1 MNKSIKEV
9 LFADNGKW
17 AREWWADETYY
28 WTKYI
33 VYDGFVRDN
42 DCILLTPK
50 PIIMDIK
57 GELPSHLTKSYRN
70 NQIKEQKMKDS
81 VIIIESPNKVAK
93 IREIT
98 GAKVFATIGHFMQL
112 KSYDESNGFKPTF
125 EYDPQKKKHIFEI
138 IEACKNKEVYIATD
152 PDREGY
158 AIGYHFYEKIKKI
171 ASSIYRAEFFEIT
184 PSGIN
189 KGLQNALLFENTN
202 KQMYQSA
209 LARRVADMLLG
220 FTLSPYLGKALG
232 QMKGSSAGRVQTPCL
247 KLIVDRDREIEKFKA
262 LPENEKVSY
271 QIQANI
277 NDNANREVIIK
288 HCDEKGE
295 EIKFNDKEE
304 ALKLFESLKDNKACL
319 LKDLKTSVV
328 ETKPKKP
335 FITSTLLERAS
346 SELGLGIAE
355 VQSLAQSLFEAGLIT
370 YIRTDA
376 ESLSV
381 EFLNEAESFYLPI
394 YKEVYQKREYKAGK
408 QSQAEAH
415 EAIRITHPNKYE
427 DLESIVYNAG
437 ITNQDALKLYRL
449 IFERTIESQGK
460 NAIYDKQDL
469 LFKIKNEYFKCSAKS
484 LKSAGFLAM
493 FSKKELEND
502 DESNDDKEDKE
513 KEQNAQFNLKIDDV
527 LSLND
532 LVLATIKRNAPSAY
546 KEADFVK
553 LLENK
558 GIGRPSTYASYLS
571 TLVKREYISI
581 SQDKKHIITPTHKGK
596 RVVEVFEN
604 AYQFIIDLTY
614 TKQMEEVLDEIVENK
629 SSYVDFISNLNSKC
643 PKIEKLER
651 NDDEIKPSSEGQI
664 TYIENI
670 LRDLQVNLSE
680 EFKNYKEDN
689 RVAKAFLD
697 RYIKEHEF
705 FKKNNKKASSSNN
718 DENRPATPKQIN
730 FAETL
735 AKKHNVKLPKDY
747 KSNIKVCG
755 DFINEYSKK

>member
-1 MNKSIKEV
+1 MN
-9 LFADNGKW
+9 N
-17 AREWWADETYY
+17 
-28 WTKYI
+28 
-33 VYDGFVRDN
+33 
-42 DCILLTPK
+42 
-50 PIIMDIK
+50 
-57 GELPSHLTKSYRN
+57 
-70 NQIKEQKMKDS
+70 S

-98 GAKVFATIGHFMQL
+98 GAKVFATIGYFMQL

-125 EYDPQKKKHIFEI
+125 DYDQEKKKHIFEM
-138 IEACKNKEVYIATD
+138 IEACKNKKVYIATD

-158 AIGYHFYEKIKKI
+158 AIGYMFYQKIKNV

-271 QIQANI
+271 QIQAKI
-277 NDNANREVIIK
+277 NDSANREVTIK

-319 LKDLKTSVV
+319 LKDLKNSVV

-335 FITSTLLERAS
+335 FITSTLLEKAS
-346 SELGLGIAE
+346 SMLGLSISE
-355 VQSLAQSLFEAGLIT
+355 VQSLAQNLFEAGLIT

-381 EFLNEAESFYLPI
+381 EFLDETESFYAPI
-394 YKEVYQKREYKAGK
+394 YKDLYLKREYKAGK

-415 EAIRITHPNKYE
+415 EAIRITHPHTTE
-427 DLESIVYNAG
+427 DLESIVYNAN
-437 ITNQDALKLYRL
+437 ITNQDALKLYQL

-469 LFKIKNEYFKCSAKS
+469 LFKIKNEYFKCSVKG

-502 DESNDDKEDKE
+502 ESNDDKDNKG

-558 GIGRPSTYASYLS
+558 GIGRPSTYASYLP

-670 LRDLQVNLSE
+670 LRDLQLNLSE

-718 DENRPATPKQIN
+718 DENRPATPKQIS
-730 FAETL
+730 FAEML
-735 AKKHNVKLPKDY
+735 AKKHNVKLPKGFKY
-747 KSNIKVCG
+747 SMKVCG
-755 DFINEYSKK
+755 DFINEYHKK

>member
-1 MNKSIKEV
+1 
-9 LFADNGKW
+9 
-17 AREWWADETYY
+17 
-28 WTKYI
+28 
-33 VYDGFVRDN
+33 
-42 DCILLTPK
+42 
-50 PIIMDIK
+50 
-57 GELPSHLTKSYRN
+57 
-70 NQIKEQKMKDS
+70 MKDS

-112 KSYDESNGFKPTF
+112 KSYDENNNFKPTF
-125 EYDPQKKKHIFEI
+125 EYDPQKKKRIFEI
-138 IEACKNKEVYIATD
+138 IEACKNKKVYIATD

-271 QIQANI
+271 QIQAKI

-319 LKDLKTSVV
+319 LKDLKTSAV

-415 EAIRITHPNKYE
+415 EAIRITHPHTTE
-427 DLESIVYNAG
+427 DLESIVYNAN
-437 ITNQDALKLYRL
+437 ITNQDALKLYQL

-469 LFKIKNEYFKCSAKS
+469 LFKIKNEYFKCSVKG

-493 FSKKELEND
+493 FSKKELEN

-558 GIGRPSTYASYLS
+558 GIGRPSTYASYLP
-571 TLVKREYISI
+571 TLLKREYISI
-581 SQDKKHIITPTHKGK
+581 SQDKKHTITPTHKGK
-596 RVVEVFEN
+596 RVIEVFEN

-629 SSYVDFISNLNSKC
+629 SSYLDFLQNLATKC

-670 LRDLQVNLSE
+670 LRDLQLNLSE

-718 DENRPATPKQIN
+718 NEIRPATPKQIS
-730 FAETL
+730 FAEIL

>member
-1 MNKSIKEV
+1 MN
-9 LFADNGKW
+9 N
-17 AREWWADETYY
+17 
-28 WTKYI
+28 
-33 VYDGFVRDN
+33 
-42 DCILLTPK
+42 
-50 PIIMDIK
+50 
-57 GELPSHLTKSYRN
+57 
-70 NQIKEQKMKDS
+70 S

-112 KSYDESNGFKPTF
+112 KGYDESNGFKPTF
-125 EYDPQKKKHIFEI
+125 DYDQEKKKHIFEM
-138 IEACKNKEVYIATD
+138 IEACKNKKVYIATD
-152 PDREGY
+152 TDREGY
-158 AIGYHFYEKIKKI
+158 AIGYMFYQKIKNV

-232 QMKGSSAGRVQTPCL
+232 QMKGSSVGRVQTPCL

-271 QIQANI
+271 QIQAKI
-277 NDNANREVIIK
+277 NDSANREVTIK

-319 LKDLKTSVV
+319 LKDLKNSVV

-335 FITSTLLERAS
+335 FITSTLLEKAS
-346 SELGLGIAE
+346 SMLGLSISE
-355 VQSLAQSLFEAGLIT
+355 VQSLAQNLFEAGLIT

-381 EFLNEAESFYLPI
+381 EFLDEAESFYAPI
-394 YKEVYQKREYKAGK
+394 YKDLYLKREYKAGK

-415 EAIRITHPNKYE
+415 EAIRITHPHTTE
-427 DLESIVYNAG
+427 DLESIVYNAN
-437 ITNQDALKLYRL
+437 ITNQDALKLYQL

-469 LFKIKNEYFKCSAKS
+469 LFKIKNEYFKCSVKG

-493 FSKKELEND
+493 FSKKELKN
-502 DESNDDKEDKE
+502 DESNDDKDNKE

-558 GIGRPSTYASYLS
+558 GIGRPSTYASYLP

-670 LRDLQVNLSE
+670 LRDLQLNLSE

-718 DENRPATPKQIN
+718 DEDRPATPKQIS
-730 FAETL
+730 FAEML
-735 AKKHNVKLPKDY
+735 AKKHNVKLPKGFKY
-747 KSNIKVCG
+747 SMKVCG
-755 DFINEYSKK
+755 DFINEYHKK

>member
-1 MNKSIKEV
+1 
-9 LFADNGKW
+9 
-17 AREWWADETYY
+17 
-28 WTKYI
+28 
-33 VYDGFVRDN
+33 
-42 DCILLTPK
+42 
-50 PIIMDIK
+50 
-57 GELPSHLTKSYRN
+57 
-70 NQIKEQKMKDS
+70 MKDS
-81 VIIIESPNKVAK
+81 VIIIIIESPNKVAK
-93 IREIT
+93 IKEIT

-112 KSYDESNGFKPTF
+112 KSYDENNNFKPTF
-125 EYDPQKKKHIFEI
+125 EYDPQKKKRIFEI
-138 IEACKNKEVYIATD
+138 IEACKNKKVYIATD

-271 QIQANI
+271 QIQAKI

-415 EAIRITHPNKYE
+415 EAIRITHPHKYE
-427 DLESIVYNAG
+427 DLESVVYDSG
-437 ITNQDALKLYRL
+437 ITNQDALKLYQL

-469 LFKIKNEYFKCSAKS
+469 LFKIKNEYFKCSVKS

-502 DESNDDKEDKE
+502 DESNDDKEDRE
-513 KEQNAQFNLKIDDV
+513 KEQNAQFNLKIDDM

-532 LVLATIKRNAPSAY
+532 LVLATIKRNAPSPY
-546 KEADFVK
+546 KEAGFVK

-558 GIGRPSTYASYLS
+558 GIGRPSTYASYLP
-571 TLVKREYISI
+571 TLLKREYISI
-581 SQDKKHIITPTHKGK
+581 SQDKKHTITPTHKGK
-596 RVVEVFEN
+596 RVIEVFEN

-614 TKQMEEVLDEIVENK
+614 TKQMEEVLDEIVESK
-629 SSYVDFISNLNSKC
+629 SSYLDFLQNLATKC

-651 NDDEIKPSSEGQI
+651 NDDEIKPGSEGQI

-670 LRDLQVNLSE
+670 LRDLQLDLSE

-689 RVAKAFLD
+689 RIAKAFLD

-718 DENRPATPKQIN
+718 NEIRLATPKQIN
-730 FAETL
+730 FAEIL

>member
-1 MNKSIKEV
+1 MN
-9 LFADNGKW
+9 N
-17 AREWWADETYY
+17 
-28 WTKYI
+28 
-33 VYDGFVRDN
+33 
-42 DCILLTPK
+42 
-50 PIIMDIK
+50 
-57 GELPSHLTKSYRN
+57 
-70 NQIKEQKMKDS
+70 S

-125 EYDPQKKKHIFEI
+125 DYDQEKKKHIFEM
-138 IEACKNKEVYIATD
+138 IEACKNKKVYIATD

-271 QIQANI
+271 QIQAKI

-304 ALKLFESLKDNKACL
+304 ALKLFESLEDNKACL

-415 EAIRITHPNKYE
+415 EAIRITHPHKYE
-427 DLESIVYNAG
+427 DLESIVYNAS

-484 LKSAGFLAM
+484 LKSTGFLAM
-493 FSKKELEND
+493 FSKKELEN

-532 LVLATIKRNAPSAY
+532 LVLATIKRNAPSPY
-546 KEADFVK
+546 KEAGFVK
-553 LLENK
+553 LLEDK
-558 GIGRPSTYASYLS
+558 GIGRPSTYASYLP
-571 TLVKREYISI
+571 TLLKREYISI
-581 SQDKKHIITPTHKGK
+581 SQDKKHTITPTHKGK

-651 NDDEIKPSSEGQI
+651 NDAEIKPSSEGQI

-670 LRDLQVNLSE
+670 LRDLQLNLSE

-718 DENRPATPKQIN
+718 DENRPATPKQIS
-730 FAETL
+730 FAEML
-735 AKKHNVKLPKDY
+735 AKKHNVKLPKGFKY
-747 KSNIKVCG
+747 SMKVCG
-755 DFINEYSKK
+755 DFINEYHKK

>member
-1 MNKSIKEV
+1 
-9 LFADNGKW
+9 
-17 AREWWADETYY
+17 
-28 WTKYI
+28 
-33 VYDGFVRDN
+33 
-42 DCILLTPK
+42 
-50 PIIMDIK
+50 
-57 GELPSHLTKSYRN
+57 
-70 NQIKEQKMKDS
+70 MKDS

-93 IREIT
+93 IKEIT
-98 GAKVFATIGHFMQL
+98 GASVFATIGHFMQL
-112 KSYDESNGFKPTF
+112 KSYDENNNFKPTF
-125 EYDPQKKKHIFEI
+125 EYDPQKKKRIFEI
-138 IEACKNKEVYIATD
+138 IEACKNKKVYIATD

-158 AIGYHFYEKIKKI
+158 AIGYHFYEKIKRI

-189 KGLQNALLFENTN
+189 KGLQNASLFENTN

-232 QMKGSSAGRVQTPCL
+232 QIKGSSAGRVQTPCL

-271 QIQANI
+271 QIQAKI
-277 NDNANREVIIK
+277 NDNANKEVIIK
-288 HCDEKGE
+288 HCDENGE

-319 LKDLKTSVV
+319 LKDLKNSVA

-335 FITSTLLERAS
+335 FITSTLLEKAS
-346 SELGLGIAE
+346 SELGLGISE

-381 EFLNEAESFYLPI
+381 EFLNEAESFYTPI
-394 YKEVYQKREYKAGK
+394 YKEVYLKREYKAGK

-415 EAIRITHPNKYE
+415 EAIRITHPHTYE
-427 DLESIVYNAG
+427 NLESVVYNAG
-437 ITNQDALKLYRL
+437 ITNQDALKLYQL

-469 LFKIKNEYFKCSAKS
+469 LFKIKNEYFKCSVKS

-493 FSKKELEND
+493 FSKKELES
-502 DESNDDKEDKE
+502 DESNDDKDDKE
-513 KEQNAQFNLKIDDV
+513 KDQNAQFNLKIDDV

-532 LVLATIKRNAPSAY
+532 LVLVTIKRNAPSPY
-546 KEADFVK
+546 KEAGFVK

-558 GIGRPSTYASYLS
+558 GIGRPSTYATYLP
-571 TLVKREYISI
+571 TLLKREYISI
-581 SQDKKHIITPTHKGK
+581 SQDKKHTITPTHKGK

-629 SSYVDFISNLNSKC
+629 SSYVDFISNLSSKC

-670 LRDLQVNLSE
+670 LRDLQLELSE

-718 DENRPATPKQIN
+718 DETRPATPKQIS
-730 FAETL
+730 FAESL
-735 AKKHNVKLPKDY
+735 AKKHHVKLPKDY
-747 KSNIKVCG
+747 KSNMKVCG

>member
-1 MNKSIKEV
+1 MN
-9 LFADNGKW
+9 N
-17 AREWWADETYY
+17 
-28 WTKYI
+28 
-33 VYDGFVRDN
+33 
-42 DCILLTPK
+42 
-50 PIIMDIK
+50 
-57 GELPSHLTKSYRN
+57 
-70 NQIKEQKMKDS
+70 S

-125 EYDPQKKKHIFEI
+125 DYDQEKKKHIFEM
-138 IEACKNKEVYIATD
+138 IEACKNKKVYIATD
-152 PDREGY
+152 TDREGY
-158 AIGYHFYEKIKKI
+158 AIGYMFYQKIKNV

-232 QMKGSSAGRVQTPCL
+232 QMKGCSVGRVQTPCL

-271 QIQANI
+271 QIQAKI
-277 NDNANREVIIK
+277 NDSANREVTIK

-319 LKDLKTSVV
+319 LKDLKNSVV

-335 FITSTLLERAS
+335 FITSTLLEKAS
-346 SELGLGIAE
+346 SMLGLSISE
-355 VQSLAQSLFEAGLIT
+355 VQSLAQNLFEAGLIT

-381 EFLNEAESFYLPI
+381 EFLDEAESFYAPI
-394 YKEVYQKREYKAGK
+394 YKDLYLKREYKAGK

-415 EAIRITHPNKYE
+415 EAIRITHPHTTE
-427 DLESIVYNAG
+427 DLESIVYNAN
-437 ITNQDALKLYRL
+437 ITNQDALKLYQL

-469 LFKIKNEYFKCSAKS
+469 LFKIKNEYFKCSVKG

-502 DESNDDKEDKE
+502 ESNDDKDNKE

-558 GIGRPSTYASYLS
+558 GIGRPSTYASYLP

-651 NDDEIKPSSEGQI
+651 NDNEIKPSSEGQI

-670 LRDLQVNLSE
+670 LRDLQLNLSE
-680 EFKNYKEDN
+680 EFKNYKEDS

-718 DENRPATPKQIN
+718 DENRPATPKQIS
-730 FAETL
+730 FAEML
-735 AKKHNVKLPKDY
+735 AKKHNVKLPKGFKY
-747 KSNIKVCG
+747 SMKVCG
-755 DFINEYSKK
+755 DFINEYHKK

>member
-1 MNKSIKEV
+1 MN
-9 LFADNGKW
+9 N
-17 AREWWADETYY
+17 
-28 WTKYI
+28 
-33 VYDGFVRDN
+33 
-42 DCILLTPK
+42 
-50 PIIMDIK
+50 
-57 GELPSHLTKSYRN
+57 
-70 NQIKEQKMKDS
+70 S

-125 EYDPQKKKHIFEI
+125 DYDQEKKKHIFEM
-138 IEACKNKEVYIATD
+138 IEACKNKKVYIATD

-158 AIGYHFYEKIKKI
+158 AIGYMFYQKIKNV

-202 KQMYQSA
+202 RQMYQSA

-232 QMKGSSAGRVQTPCL
+232 QMKGSSVGRVQTPCL

-271 QIQANI
+271 QIQDKI
-277 NDNANREVIIK
+277 NDSANREVTIK

-319 LKDLKTSVV
+319 LKDLKNSVV

-335 FITSTLLERAS
+335 FITSTLLEKAS
-346 SELGLGIAE
+346 SMLGLSISE
-355 VQSLAQSLFEAGLIT
+355 VQSLAQNLFEAGLIT

-381 EFLNEAESFYLPI
+381 EFLDETESFYAPI
-394 YKEVYQKREYKAGK
+394 YKDLYLKREYKAGK

-415 EAIRITHPNKYE
+415 EAIRITHPHTTE
-427 DLESIVYNAG
+427 DLESIVYNAN
-437 ITNQDALKLYRL
+437 ITNQDALKLYQL

-469 LFKIKNEYFKCSAKS
+469 LFKIKNEYFKCSVKG

-502 DESNDDKEDKE
+502 ESNDDKDNKE

-527 LSLND
+527 LILND

-546 KEADFVK
+546 KEADFAK

-558 GIGRPSTYASYLS
+558 GIGRPSTYASYLPM
-571 TLVKREYISI
+571 LVKREYISI

-670 LRDLQVNLSE
+670 LRDLRLNLSE

-689 RVAKAFLD
+689 RVANAFLD

-718 DENRPATPKQIN
+718 DENRPATPKQIS
-730 FAETL
+730 FAEML
-735 AKKHNVKLPKDY
+735 AKKHNVKLPKGFKY
-747 KSNIKVCG
+747 SMKVCG
-755 DFINEYSKK
+755 DFINEYHKK

>member
-1 MNKSIKEV
+1 
-9 LFADNGKW
+9 
-17 AREWWADETYY
+17 
-28 WTKYI
+28 
-33 VYDGFVRDN
+33 
-42 DCILLTPK
+42 
-50 PIIMDIK
+50 
-57 GELPSHLTKSYRN
+57 
-70 NQIKEQKMKDS
+70 MKDS

-93 IREIT
+93 IKEIT
-98 GAKVFATIGHFMQL
+98 GAKVFATIGHFIQL
-112 KSYDESNGFKPTF
+112 KSYDENNNFKPTF
-125 EYDPQKKKHIFEI
+125 EYDPQKKKRIFEI
-138 IEACKNKEVYIATD
+138 IEACKNKKVYIATD

-271 QIQANI
+271 QIQAKI

-304 ALKLFESLKDNKACL
+304 ALKLFESLEDNKACL

-415 EAIRITHPNKYE
+415 EAIRITHPHKYE
-427 DLESIVYNAG
+427 DLESIVYNAS

-502 DESNDDKEDKE
+502 DESNDDKDNKE

-532 LVLATIKRNAPSAY
+532 LVLATIKRNAPSPY
-546 KEADFVK
+546 KEAGFVK

-558 GIGRPSTYASYLS
+558 GIGRPSTYASYLP
-571 TLVKREYISI
+571 TLLKREYISI

-670 LRDLQVNLSE
+670 LRDLQLNLSE

-705 FKKNNKKASSSNN
+705 LRKTTKRLVALIMMKIDPLRLNK
-718 DENRPATPKQIN
+718 
-730 FAETL
+730 L
-735 AKKHNVKLPKDY
+735 ALLR
-747 KSNIKVCG
+747 C
-755 DFINEYSKK
+755 

>member
-1 MNKSIKEV
+1 MN
-9 LFADNGKW
+9 N
-17 AREWWADETYY
+17 
-28 WTKYI
+28 
-33 VYDGFVRDN
+33 
-42 DCILLTPK
+42 
-50 PIIMDIK
+50 
-57 GELPSHLTKSYRN
+57 
-70 NQIKEQKMKDS
+70 S

-125 EYDPQKKKHIFEI
+125 DYDQEKKKHIFEM
-138 IEACKNKEVYIATD
+138 IEACKNKKVYIATD
-152 PDREGY
+152 TDREGY
-158 AIGYHFYEKIKKI
+158 AIGYMFYQKIKNV

-232 QMKGSSAGRVQTPCL
+232 QMKGSSVGRVQTPCL

-271 QIQANI
+271 QIQAKI
-277 NDNANREVIIK
+277 NDSANREVTIK

-295 EIKFNDKEE
+295 AIKFNDKEE

-319 LKDLKTSVV
+319 LKDLKNSVV

-335 FITSTLLERAS
+335 FITSTLLEKAS
-346 SELGLGIAE
+346 SMLGLSISE
-355 VQSLAQSLFEAGLIT
+355 VQSLAQNLFETGLIT

-381 EFLNEAESFYLPI
+381 EFLDETESFYAPI
-394 YKEVYQKREYKAGK
+394 YKDLYLKREYKAGK

-415 EAIRITHPNKYE
+415 EAIRITHPHTTE
-427 DLESIVYNAG
+427 DLESIVYNAN
-437 ITNQDALKLYRL
+437 ITNQDALKLYQL

-469 LFKIKNEYFKCSAKS
+469 LFKIKNEYFKCSIKG

-502 DESNDDKEDKE
+502 ESNDDKDNKE

-558 GIGRPSTYASYLS
+558 GIGRPSTYASYLP

-670 LRDLQVNLSE
+670 LRDLQLNLSE

-718 DENRPATPKQIN
+718 DENRPATPKQIS
-730 FAETL
+730 FAEML
-735 AKKHNVKLPKDY
+735 AKKHNVKLPKGFKY
-747 KSNIKVCG
+747 SMKVCG
-755 DFINEYSKK
+755 DFINEYHKK

>member
-1 MNKSIKEV
+1 
-9 LFADNGKW
+9 
-17 AREWWADETYY
+17 
-28 WTKYI
+28 
-33 VYDGFVRDN
+33 
-42 DCILLTPK
+42 
-50 PIIMDIK
+50 
-57 GELPSHLTKSYRN
+57 
-70 NQIKEQKMKDS
+70 MKDS

-93 IREIT
+93 IKEIT

-112 KSYDESNGFKPTF
+112 KSYDENNNFKPTF
-125 EYDPQKKKHIFEI
+125 EYDPQKKKRIFEI
-138 IEACKNKEVYIATD
+138 IEACKNKKVYIATD

-209 LARRVADMLLG
+209 LARIVADMLLG

-271 QIQANI
+271 QIQAKI
-277 NDNANREVIIK
+277 NDNANKEVIIK

-415 EAIRITHPNKYE
+415 EAIRITHPHKYE
-427 DLESIVYNAG
+427 DLESVVYDSG
-437 ITNQDALKLYRL
+437 ITNQDALKLYQL

-469 LFKIKNEYFKCSAKS
+469 LFKIKNEYFKCSVKS

-502 DESNDDKEDKE
+502 ESNDDKENKE
-513 KEQNAQFNLKIDDV
+513 KEQNAQFNLKIDDM

-532 LVLATIKRNAPSAY
+532 LVLATIKRNAPSPY
-546 KEADFVK
+546 KEAGFVK

-558 GIGRPSTYASYLS
+558 GIGRPSTYASYLP
-571 TLVKREYISI
+571 TLLKREYISI
-581 SQDKKHIITPTHKGK
+581 SQDKKHTITPTHKGK
-596 RVVEVFEN
+596 RVIEVFEN

-629 SSYVDFISNLNSKC
+629 SSYLDFLQNLATKC

-670 LRDLQVNLSE
+670 LRDLQLDLSE

-689 RVAKAFLD
+689 RIAKAFLD

-718 DENRPATPKQIN
+718 NEIRPATPKQIN
-730 FAETL
+730 FAEIL
-735 AKKHNVKLPKDY
+735 AKKLNVKLPKDY

>member
-1 MNKSIKEV
+1 
-9 LFADNGKW
+9 
-17 AREWWADETYY
+17 
-28 WTKYI
+28 
-33 VYDGFVRDN
+33 
-42 DCILLTPK
+42 
-50 PIIMDIK
+50 
-57 GELPSHLTKSYRN
+57 
-70 NQIKEQKMKDS
+70 MKDS

-93 IREIT
+93 IKEIT
-98 GAKVFATIGHFMQL
+98 GASVFATIGHFMQL
-112 KSYDESNGFKPTF
+112 KSYDENNNFKPTF
-125 EYDPQKKKHIFEI
+125 EYDPQKKKRIFEI
-138 IEACKNKEVYIATD
+138 IEACKNKKVYIATD

-158 AIGYHFYEKIKKI
+158 AIGYHFYEKIKRI

-189 KGLQNALLFENTN
+189 KGLQNASLFENTN

-271 QIQANI
+271 QIQAKI
-277 NDNANREVIIK
+277 NDNANKEVIIK
-288 HCDEKGE
+288 HCDENGE

-319 LKDLKTSVV
+319 LKDLKNSVA

-335 FITSTLLERAS
+335 FITSTLLEKAS
-346 SELGLGIAE
+346 SELGLSISE

-381 EFLNEAESFYLPI
+381 EFLNEAESFYIPI
-394 YKEVYQKREYKAGK
+394 YKEVYLKREYKSGK

-415 EAIRITHPNKYE
+415 EAIRITHPHTYE
-427 DLESIVYNAG
+427 NLESVVYNAG
-437 ITNQDALKLYRL
+437 ITNQDALKLYQL

-460 NAIYDKQDL
+460 NAVYDKQDL
-469 LFKIKNEYFKCSAKS
+469 LFKIKNEYFKCSVKS

-493 FSKKELEND
+493 FSKKELES
-502 DESNDDKEDKE
+502 DESNDDKDDKE
-513 KEQNAQFNLKIDDV
+513 KDQNAQFNLKIDDV

-532 LVLATIKRNAPSAY
+532 LVLATIKRNAPSPY
-546 KEADFVK
+546 KEAGFVK

-558 GIGRPSTYASYLS
+558 GIGRPSTYATYLP
-571 TLVKREYISI
+571 TLLKREYISI
-581 SQDKKHIITPTHKGK
+581 SQDKKHTITPTHKGK

-604 AYQFIIDLTY
+604 AYQFIVDLTY

-629 SSYVDFISNLNSKC
+629 SSYVDFISNLSSKC

-651 NDDEIKPSSEGQI
+651 NDDEIKSSSEGQI

-670 LRDLQVNLSE
+670 LRDLQLELSE

-718 DENRPATPKQIN
+718 DETRPATPKQIR
-730 FAETL
+730 FAESL
-735 AKKHNVKLPKDY
+735 AKKHHVKLPKDY
-747 KSNIKVCG
+747 KSNMKVCG

>member
-1 MNKSIKEV
+1 
-9 LFADNGKW
+9 
-17 AREWWADETYY
+17 
-28 WTKYI
+28 
-33 VYDGFVRDN
+33 
-42 DCILLTPK
+42 
-50 PIIMDIK
+50 
-57 GELPSHLTKSYRN
+57 
-70 NQIKEQKMKDS
+70 MKDS

-93 IREIT
+93 IKEIT
-98 GAKVFATIGHFMQL
+98 GVKVYATIGHFMQL
-112 KSYDESNGFKPTF
+112 KSYDENNNFKPTF
-125 EYDPQKKKHIFEI
+125 EYDPQKKKRIFEM
-138 IEACKNKEVYIATD
+138 IEACKNKKVYIATD

-271 QIQANI
+271 QIQAKI
-277 NDNANREVIIK
+277 NDSANREVTIK

-319 LKDLKTSVV
+319 LKDLKNSVV

-335 FITSTLLERAS
+335 FITSTLLEKAS
-346 SELGLGIAE
+346 SMLGLSISE
-355 VQSLAQSLFEAGLIT
+355 VQSLAQNLFEAGLIT

-381 EFLNEAESFYLPI
+381 EFLDETESFYAPI
-394 YKEVYQKREYKAGK
+394 YKEVYLKREYKAGK

-415 EAIRITHPNKYE
+415 EAIRITHPHTYE
-427 DLESIVYNAG
+427 NLESVVYNAG
-437 ITNQDALKLYRL
+437 ITNQDALKLYQL

-469 LFKIKNEYFKCSAKS
+469 LFKIKNKYFKCSVKS

-493 FSKKELEND
+493 FSKKELES
-502 DESNDDKEDKE
+502 DESNDDKDDKE
-513 KEQNAQFNLKIDDV
+513 KDQNAQFNLKIDDM
-527 LSLND
+527 LNLKALD
-532 LVLATIKRNAPSAY
+532 LATIKRNAPSPY
-546 KEADFVK
+546 KEASFVK

-558 GIGRPSTYASYLS
+558 GIGRPSTYASYLP
-571 TLVKREYISI
+571 TLLKREYISI
-581 SQDKKHIITPTHKGK
+581 SQDKKHTITPTHKGK

-614 TKQMEEVLDEIVENK
+614 TKQMEEVLDEIVESK
-629 SSYVDFISNLNSKC
+629 SSYLDFLQNLATKC

-664 TYIENI
+664 KYIESI
-670 LRDLQVNLSE
+670 LADLQLELNE

-705 FKKNNKKASSSNN
+705 FKKNNKKASNSNN
-718 DENRPATPKQIN
+718 DETRPATPKQIS
-730 FAETL
+730 FAESL
-735 AKKHNVKLPKDY
+735 AKKHHVKLPKDY
-747 KSNIKVCG
+747 KSNMKVCG

>member
-1 MNKSIKEV
+1 
-9 LFADNGKW
+9 
-17 AREWWADETYY
+17 
-28 WTKYI
+28 
-33 VYDGFVRDN
+33 
-42 DCILLTPK
+42 
-50 PIIMDIK
+50 
-57 GELPSHLTKSYRN
+57 
-70 NQIKEQKMKDS
+70 MKDS

-93 IREIT
+93 IKEIT

-112 KSYDESNGFKPTF
+112 KSYDENNNFKPTF
-125 EYDPQKKKHIFEI
+125 EYDPQKKKRIFEI
-138 IEACKNKEVYIATD
+138 IEACKNKKVYIATD

-271 QIQANI
+271 QIQAKI

-328 ETKPKKP
+328 EIKPKKP

-381 EFLNEAESFYLPI
+381 EFLNEAESFYAPI
-394 YKEVYQKREYKAGK
+394 YKDLYLKREYKAGK
-408 QSQAEAH
+408 QSQVEAH
-415 EAIRITHPNKYE
+415 EAIRITHPHKYE

-437 ITNQDALKLYRL
+437 IANQDALKLYRL

-502 DESNDDKEDKE
+502 ESNDDKDNKE

-558 GIGRPSTYASYLS
+558 GIGRPSTYTSYLP

-670 LRDLQVNLSE
+670 LRDLQLNLSE

-718 DENRPATPKQIN
+718 DENRPATPKQIS
-730 FAETL
+730 FAEML
-735 AKKHNVKLPKDY
+735 AKKHNVKLPKGFKY
-747 KSNIKVCG
+747 SMKVCG
-755 DFINEYSKK
+755 DFINEYHKK

>member
-1 MNKSIKEV
+1 MN
-9 LFADNGKW
+9 N
-17 AREWWADETYY
+17 
-28 WTKYI
+28 
-33 VYDGFVRDN
+33 
-42 DCILLTPK
+42 
-50 PIIMDIK
+50 
-57 GELPSHLTKSYRN
+57 
-70 NQIKEQKMKDS
+70 S

-125 EYDPQKKKHIFEI
+125 DYDQEKKKHIFEM
-138 IEACKNKEVYIATD
+138 IEACKNKKVYIATD

-158 AIGYHFYEKIKKI
+158 AIGYMFYQKIKNV

-271 QIQANI
+271 QIQAKI

-319 LKDLKTSVV
+319 LKDLKNSVV

-335 FITSTLLERAS
+335 FITSTLLEKAS
-346 SELGLGIAE
+346 SMLGLSISE
-355 VQSLAQSLFEAGLIT
+355 VQSLAQNLFEAGLIT

-381 EFLNEAESFYLPI
+381 EFLNEAESFYAPI
-394 YKEVYQKREYKAGK
+394 YKDLYLKREYKAGK

-415 EAIRITHPNKYE
+415 EAIRITHPHTTE
-427 DLESIVYNAG
+427 DLESIVYNAN
-437 ITNQDALKLYRL
+437 ITNQDALKLYQL

-469 LFKIKNEYFKCSAKS
+469 LFKIKNEYFKCSVKG

-502 DESNDDKEDKE
+502 ESNDDKDNKE

-558 GIGRPSTYASYLS
+558 GIGRPSTYASYLP
-571 TLVKREYISI
+571 TLLKREYISI

-629 SSYVDFISNLNSKC
+629 SSYLDFLQNLATKC

-670 LRDLQVNLSE
+670 LRDLQLDLSE

-689 RVAKAFLD
+689 RIAKAFLD

-718 DENRPATPKQIN
+718 NEIRPATPKQIN
-730 FAETL
+730 FAEIL

-755 DFINEYSKK
+755 DFINEYSKKW

>member
-1 MNKSIKEV
+1 MN
-9 LFADNGKW
+9 N
-17 AREWWADETYY
+17 
-28 WTKYI
+28 
-33 VYDGFVRDN
+33 
-42 DCILLTPK
+42 
-50 PIIMDIK
+50 
-57 GELPSHLTKSYRN
+57 
-70 NQIKEQKMKDS
+70 S

-112 KSYDESNGFKPTF
+112 KSYDENNNFKPTF
-125 EYDPQKKKHIFEI
+125 EYDPQKKKRIFEI
-138 IEACKNKEVYIATD
+138 IEACKNKKVYIATD

-202 KQMYQSA
+202 KKMYQSA

-271 QIQANI
+271 QIQAKI

-319 LKDLKTSVV
+319 LKDLKNSVV

-335 FITSTLLERAS
+335 FITSTLLEKAS

-381 EFLNEAESFYLPI
+381 EFLDETESFYAPI
-394 YKEVYQKREYKAGK
+394 YKDLYLKREYKAGK

-415 EAIRITHPNKYE
+415 EAIRITHPHKYE
-427 DLESIVYNAG
+427 DLESIVYNAS

-513 KEQNAQFNLKIDDV
+513 KEQNAQFNLKIDGV

-532 LVLATIKRNAPSAY
+532 LVLATIKRNAPSPY

-558 GIGRPSTYASYLS
+558 GIGRPSTYASYLP
-571 TLVKREYISI
+571 TLLKREYISI
-581 SQDKKHIITPTHKGK
+581 SQDKKHTITPTHKGK
-596 RVVEVFEN
+596 RVIEVFEN

-614 TKQMEEVLDEIVENK
+614 TKQMEEVLDEIVESK
-629 SSYVDFISNLNSKC
+629 SSYLDFLQNLATKC

-670 LRDLQVNLSE
+670 LRDLQLDLSE

-689 RVAKAFLD
+689 RIAKAFLD

-718 DENRPATPKQIN
+718 DENRPATPKQISL
-730 FAETL
+730 AEIL

-755 DFINEYSKK
+755 DFINEYHKK

>member
-1 MNKSIKEV
+1 MN
-9 LFADNGKW
+9 N
-17 AREWWADETYY
+17 
-28 WTKYI
+28 
-33 VYDGFVRDN
+33 
-42 DCILLTPK
+42 
-50 PIIMDIK
+50 
-57 GELPSHLTKSYRN
+57 
-70 NQIKEQKMKDS
+70 S

-125 EYDPQKKKHIFEI
+125 DYDQEKKKHIFEM
-138 IEACKNKEVYIATD
+138 IEACKNKKVYIATD
-152 PDREGY
+152 TDREGY
-158 AIGYHFYEKIKKI
+158 AIGYMFYQKIKNV

-232 QMKGSSAGRVQTPCL
+232 QMKGSSVGRVQTPCL

-271 QIQANI
+271 QIQAKI
-277 NDNANREVIIK
+277 NDSANREATIK

-319 LKDLKTSVV
+319 LKDLKNSVV

-335 FITSTLLERAS
+335 FITSTLLEKAS
-346 SELGLGIAE
+346 SMLGLSISE
-355 VQSLAQSLFEAGLIT
+355 VQSLAQNLFEAGLIT
-370 YIRTDA
+370 YIRTDV

-381 EFLNEAESFYLPI
+381 EFLDETESFYEPI
-394 YKEVYQKREYKAGK
+394 YKDLYLKREYKDGK

-415 EAIRITHPNKYE
+415 EAIRITHPHTTE
-427 DLESIVYNAG
+427 DLESIVYNAN
-437 ITNQDALKLYRL
+437 ITNQDALKLYQL

-469 LFKIKNEYFKCSAKS
+469 LFKIKNEYFKCSVKG

-502 DESNDDKEDKE
+502 ESNDDKDNKE

-558 GIGRPSTYASYLS
+558 GIGRPSTYASYLP

-670 LRDLQVNLSE
+670 LRDLQLNLSE

-718 DENRPATPKQIN
+718 DENRPATPKQIS
-730 FAETL
+730 FAEML
-735 AKKHNVKLPKDY
+735 AKKHNVKLPKGFKY
-747 KSNIKVCG
+747 SMKVCG
-755 DFINEYSKK
+755 DFINEYHKK

>member
-1 MNKSIKEV
+1 MN
-9 LFADNGKW
+9 N
-17 AREWWADETYY
+17 
-28 WTKYI
+28 
-33 VYDGFVRDN
+33 
-42 DCILLTPK
+42 
-50 PIIMDIK
+50 
-57 GELPSHLTKSYRN
+57 
-70 NQIKEQKMKDS
+70 S

-112 KSYDESNGFKPTF
+112 KSYDENNNFKPTF
-125 EYDPQKKKHIFEI
+125 EYDPQKKKCIFEI
-138 IEACKNKEVYIATD
+138 IEACKNKKVYIATD

-262 LPENEKVSY
+262 LPENEKVIY
-271 QIQANI
+271 QIQAKI

-304 ALKLFESLKDNKACL
+304 ALKLFESLEDNKACL

-415 EAIRITHPNKYE
+415 EAIRITHPHKYE
-427 DLESIVYNAG
+427 DLESIVYNAN
-437 ITNQDALKLYRL
+437 ITNQDALKLYQL

-469 LFKIKNEYFKCSAKS
+469 LFKIKNEYFKCSVKG

-502 DESNDDKEDKE
+502 ESNDDKDNKE

-558 GIGRPSTYASYLS
+558 GIGRPSTYASYLP

-670 LRDLQVNLSE
+670 LRDLQLNLSE

-718 DENRPATPKQIN
+718 DENRPATPKQIS
-730 FAETL
+730 FAEML
-735 AKKHNVKLPKDY
+735 AKKHNVKLPKGFKY
-747 KSNIKVCG
+747 SMKVCG
-755 DFINEYSKK
+755 DFINEYHKK

>member
-1 MNKSIKEV
+1 MN
-9 LFADNGKW
+9 N
-17 AREWWADETYY
+17 
-28 WTKYI
+28 
-33 VYDGFVRDN
+33 
-42 DCILLTPK
+42 
-50 PIIMDIK
+50 
-57 GELPSHLTKSYRN
+57 
-70 NQIKEQKMKDS
+70 S

-93 IREIT
+93 IKEIT
-98 GAKVFATIGHFMQL
+98 GVKVYATIGHFMQL
-112 KSYDESNGFKPTF
+112 KSYDENNNFKPTF
-125 EYDPQKKKHIFEI
+125 EYDPQKKKRIFEM
-138 IEACKNKEVYIATD
+138 IEACKNKKVYIATD

-189 KGLQNALLFENTN
+189 KGLQNASLFENTN

-271 QIQANI
+271 QIQAKI
-277 NDNANREVIIK
+277 NDNANKEVIIK
-288 HCDEKGE
+288 HCDENGE

-319 LKDLKTSVV
+319 LKDLKNSIL

-335 FITSTLLERAS
+335 FITSTLLEKAS
-346 SELGLGIAE
+346 SELGLSVAE

-381 EFLNEAESFYLPI
+381 EFLNEAESFYTPI
-394 YKEVYQKREYKAGK
+394 YREVYLKREYKAGK

-415 EAIRITHPNKYE
+415 EAIRITHPHTYE
-427 DLESIVYNAG
+427 NLESVVYNAG
-437 ITNQDALKLYRL
+437 IANQDALKLYQL

-469 LFKIKNEYFKCSAKS
+469 LFKIKNEYFKCSVKG

-502 DESNDDKEDKE
+502 ESNDDKDNKE

-558 GIGRPSTYASYLS
+558 GIGRPSTYASYLP

-670 LRDLQVNLSE
+670 LRDLQLNLSE

-718 DENRPATPKQIN
+718 NETRPATPKQIS
-730 FAETL
+730 FAESL
-735 AKKHNVKLPKDY
+735 AKKHHVKLPKGFKY
-747 KSNIKVCG
+747 SMKVCG
-755 DFINEYSKK
+755 DFINEYHKK

>member
-1 MNKSIKEV
+1 MN
-9 LFADNGKW
+9 N
-17 AREWWADETYY
+17 
-28 WTKYI
+28 
-33 VYDGFVRDN
+33 
-42 DCILLTPK
+42 
-50 PIIMDIK
+50 
-57 GELPSHLTKSYRN
+57 
-70 NQIKEQKMKDS
+70 S

-125 EYDPQKKKHIFEI
+125 DYDQEKKKRIFEI
-138 IEACKNKEVYIATD
+138 IEACKNKKVYIATD

-271 QIQANI
+271 QIQAKI
-277 NDNANREVIIK
+277 NDSANREVTIK

-304 ALKLFESLKDNKACL
+304 ALKLFESLEDNKACL

-346 SELGLGIAE
+346 SMLGLSISE
-355 VQSLAQSLFEAGLIT
+355 VQSLAQNLFEAGLIT

-381 EFLNEAESFYLPI
+381 EFLDEAESFYVPI
-394 YKEVYQKREYKAGK
+394 YKDLYLKREYKAGK

-415 EAIRITHPNKYE
+415 EAIRITHPHTTE
-427 DLESIVYNAG
+427 DLESIVYNAN
-437 ITNQDALKLYRL
+437 ITNQDALKLYQL

-460 NAIYDKQDL
+460 NAIYNKQDL

-493 FSKKELEND
+493 FSKKALEND
-502 DESNDDKEDKE
+502 DESNNDKEDKE

-532 LVLATIKRNAPSAY
+532 LVLATIKRNAPSPY
-546 KEADFVK
+546 KEAGFVK

-558 GIGRPSTYASYLS
+558 GIGRPSTYASYLP

-670 LRDLQVNLSE
+670 LRDLQLDLSE

-689 RVAKAFLD
+689 RIAKAFLD

-718 DENRPATPKQIN
+718 NEIRPATPKQIN
-730 FAETL
+730 FAEIL

>member
-1 MNKSIKEV
+1 
-9 LFADNGKW
+9 
-17 AREWWADETYY
+17 
-28 WTKYI
+28 
-33 VYDGFVRDN
+33 
-42 DCILLTPK
+42 
-50 PIIMDIK
+50 
-57 GELPSHLTKSYRN
+57 
-70 NQIKEQKMKDS
+70 MKDS

-93 IREIT
+93 IKEIT

-125 EYDPQKKKHIFEI
+125 DYDQEKKKRIFEI
-138 IEACKNKEVYIATD
+138 IEACKNKKVYIATD

-232 QMKGSSAGRVQTPCL
+232 QMKGSSVGRVQTPCL

-271 QIQANI
+271 QIQAKI
-277 NDNANREVIIK
+277 NDSANREVTIK

-319 LKDLKTSVV
+319 LKDLKNSVV

-335 FITSTLLERAS
+335 FITSTLLEKAS
-346 SELGLGIAE
+346 SMLGLSISE
-355 VQSLAQSLFEAGLIT
+355 VQSLAQNLFEAGLIT

-381 EFLNEAESFYLPI
+381 EFLDETESFYAPI
-394 YKEVYQKREYKAGK
+394 YKDLYLKREYKAGK

-415 EAIRITHPNKYE
+415 EAIRITHPHTAE
-427 DLESIVYNAG
+427 DLESIVYNAN
-437 ITNQDALKLYRL
+437 ITNQDALKLYQL

-469 LFKIKNEYFKCSAKS
+469 LFKIKNEYFKCSVKG

-493 FSKKELEND
+493 FSKKELKN
-502 DESNDDKEDKE
+502 DESNDDKDNKE

-558 GIGRPSTYASYLS
+558 GIGRPSTYASYLP

-670 LRDLQVNLSE
+670 LRDLQLNLSE

-689 RVAKAFLD
+689 RVSKAFLD

-718 DENRPATPKQIN
+718 DENRPATPKQIS
-730 FAETL
+730 FAEML
-735 AKKHNVKLPKDY
+735 AKKHNVKLPKGFKY
-747 KSNIKVCG
+747 SMKVCG
-755 DFINEYSKK
+755 DFINEYHKK

>member
-1 MNKSIKEV
+1 
-9 LFADNGKW
+9 
-17 AREWWADETYY
+17 
-28 WTKYI
+28 
-33 VYDGFVRDN
+33 
-42 DCILLTPK
+42 
-50 PIIMDIK
+50 
-57 GELPSHLTKSYRN
+57 
-70 NQIKEQKMKDS
+70 MKDS

-93 IREIT
+93 IKEIT

-112 KSYDESNGFKPTF
+112 KSYDENNNFKPTF
-125 EYDPQKKKHIFEI
+125 EYDPQKKKRIFEI
-138 IEACKNKEVYIATD
+138 IEACKNKKVYIATD

-271 QIQANI
+271 QIQAKI
-277 NDNANREVIIK
+277 NDSANREVTIK

-304 ALKLFESLKDNKACL
+304 TLKLFESLKDNKACL
-319 LKDLKTSVV
+319 LKDLKNSVV

-335 FITSTLLERAS
+335 FITSTLLEKAS
-346 SELGLGIAE
+346 SMLGLSISE
-355 VQSLAQSLFEAGLIT
+355 VQSLAQNLFEAGLIT

-381 EFLNEAESFYLPI
+381 EFLDEAESFYAPI

-415 EAIRITHPNKYE
+415 EAIRITHPHKYE
-427 DLESIVYNAG
+427 DLESIVYNAS

-469 LFKIKNEYFKCSAKS
+469 LFKIKNEYFKCSVKG

-493 FSKKELEND
+493 FSKKELKN
-502 DESNDDKEDKE
+502 DESNDDKDNKE

-558 GIGRPSTYASYLS
+558 GIGRPSTYASYLP

-670 LRDLQVNLSE
+670 LRDLQLNLSE

-718 DENRPATPKQIN
+718 DENRPATPKQIS
-730 FAETL
+730 FAEML
-735 AKKHNVKLPKDY
+735 AKKHNVKLPKGFKY
-747 KSNIKVCG
+747 SMKVCG
-755 DFINEYSKK
+755 DFINEYHKK

>member
-1 MNKSIKEV
+1 MN
-9 LFADNGKW
+9 N
-17 AREWWADETYY
+17 
-28 WTKYI
+28 
-33 VYDGFVRDN
+33 
-42 DCILLTPK
+42 
-50 PIIMDIK
+50 
-57 GELPSHLTKSYRN
+57 
-70 NQIKEQKMKDS
+70 S

-93 IREIT
+93 IKEIT
-98 GAKVFATIGHFMQL
+98 GVKVYATIGHFMQL

-125 EYDPQKKKHIFEI
+125 DYDQEKKKHIFEM
-138 IEACKNKEVYIATD
+138 IEACKNKKVYIATD

-158 AIGYHFYEKIKKI
+158 AIGYMFYQKIKNV

-271 QIQANI
+271 QIQAKI
-277 NDNANREVIIK
+277 NDSANREVTIK

-319 LKDLKTSVV
+319 LKDLKNSVV

-335 FITSTLLERAS
+335 FITSTLLEKAS
-346 SELGLGIAE
+346 SMLGLSISE
-355 VQSLAQSLFEAGLIT
+355 VQSLAQNLFEAGLIT

-381 EFLNEAESFYLPI
+381 EFLDETEIFYAPI
-394 YKEVYQKREYKAGK
+394 YKDLYLKREYKAGK

-415 EAIRITHPNKYE
+415 EAIRITHPHTTE
-427 DLESIVYNAG
+427 DLESIVYNAN
-437 ITNQDALKLYRL
+437 ITNQDALKLYQL

-469 LFKIKNEYFKCSAKS
+469 LFKIKNEYFKCSVKG

-502 DESNDDKEDKE
+502 ESNDDKDNKE

-558 GIGRPSTYASYLS
+558 GIGRPSTYASYLP

-614 TKQMEEVLDEIVENK
+614 TKQMEEMLDEIVENK

-670 LRDLQVNLSE
+670 LRDLQLNLSE

-718 DENRPATPKQIN
+718 DENRPATPKQIS
-730 FAETL
+730 FAEML
-735 AKKHNVKLPKDY
+735 AKKHNVKLPKGFKY
-747 KSNIKVCG
+747 SMKVCG
-755 DFINEYSKK
+755 DFINEYHKK

>member
-1 MNKSIKEV
+1 MN
-9 LFADNGKW
+9 N
-17 AREWWADETYY
+17 
-28 WTKYI
+28 
-33 VYDGFVRDN
+33 
-42 DCILLTPK
+42 
-50 PIIMDIK
+50 
-57 GELPSHLTKSYRN
+57 
-70 NQIKEQKMKDS
+70 S

-98 GAKVFATIGHFMQL
+98 GSKVFATIGHFMQL

-125 EYDPQKKKHIFEI
+125 DYDQEKKKHIFEM
-138 IEACKNKEVYIATD
+138 IEACKNKKVYIATD
-152 PDREGY
+152 ADREGY
-158 AIGYHFYEKIKKI
+158 AIGYMFYQKIKNV

-232 QMKGSSAGRVQTPCL
+232 QMKGSSVGRVQTPCL

-262 LPENEKVSY
+262 LPENEKASY
-271 QIQANI
+271 QIQAKI
-277 NDNANREVIIK
+277 NDSANREVTIK

-319 LKDLKTSVV
+319 LKNLKNSVV

-335 FITSTLLERAS
+335 FITSTLLEKAS
-346 SELGLGIAE
+346 SMLGLSISE
-355 VQSLAQSLFEAGLIT
+355 VQSLAQNLFEAGLIT

-381 EFLNEAESFYLPI
+381 EFLDEAESFYAPI
-394 YKEVYQKREYKAGK
+394 YKDLYLKREYKAGK

-415 EAIRITHPNKYE
+415 EAIRITHPHTTE
-427 DLESIVYNAG
+427 DLESIVYNAN
-437 ITNQDALKLYRL
+437 ITNQDALKLYQL

-469 LFKIKNEYFKCSAKS
+469 LFKIKNEYFKCSVKG

-502 DESNDDKEDKE
+502 ESNDDKDNKE

-558 GIGRPSTYASYLS
+558 GIGRPSTYASYLP

-670 LRDLQVNLSE
+670 LRDLQLNLSE

-718 DENRPATPKQIN
+718 DENRPATPKQIS
-730 FAETL
+730 FAEML
-735 AKKHNVKLPKDY
+735 AKKHNVKLPKGFKY
-747 KSNIKVCG
+747 SMKVCG
-755 DFINEYSKK
+755 DFINEYHKK

>member
-1 MNKSIKEV
+1 MN
-9 LFADNGKW
+9 N
-17 AREWWADETYY
+17 
-28 WTKYI
+28 
-33 VYDGFVRDN
+33 
-42 DCILLTPK
+42 
-50 PIIMDIK
+50 
-57 GELPSHLTKSYRN
+57 
-70 NQIKEQKMKDS
+70 S

-125 EYDPQKKKHIFEI
+125 DYDQEKKKHIFEM
-138 IEACKNKEVYIATD
+138 IEACKNKKVYITTD

-158 AIGYHFYEKIKKI
+158 AIGYMFYQKIKNV

-232 QMKGSSAGRVQTPCL
+232 QMKGSSAGRVQTSCL

-271 QIQANI
+271 QIQAKI
-277 NDNANREVIIK
+277 NDSANREVTIK

-319 LKDLKTSVV
+319 LKDLKNSVV

-335 FITSTLLERAS
+335 FITSTLLEKAS
-346 SELGLGIAE
+346 SMLGLSISE
-355 VQSLAQSLFEAGLIT
+355 VQSLAQNLFEAGLIT

-381 EFLNEAESFYLPI
+381 EFLDETESFYAPI
-394 YKEVYQKREYKAGK
+394 YKDLYLKREYKVGK

-415 EAIRITHPNKYE
+415 EAIRITHPHTTE
-427 DLESIVYNAG
+427 DLESIVYNAN
-437 ITNQDALKLYRL
+437 ITNQDALKLYQL

-469 LFKIKNEYFKCSAKS
+469 LFKIKNEYFKCSVKG

-502 DESNDDKEDKE
+502 ESNDDKDNKE

-558 GIGRPSTYASYLS
+558 GIGRPSTYASYLP

-670 LRDLQVNLSE
+670 LRDLQLNLSE

-718 DENRPATPKQIN
+718 DENRPATPKQIS
-730 FAETL
+730 FAEML
-735 AKKHNVKLPKDY
+735 AKKHNVKLPKGFKY
-747 KSNIKVCG
+747 SMKVCG
-755 DFINEYSKK
+755 DFINEYHKK

>member
-1 MNKSIKEV
+1 
-9 LFADNGKW
+9 
-17 AREWWADETYY
+17 
-28 WTKYI
+28 
-33 VYDGFVRDN
+33 
-42 DCILLTPK
+42 
-50 PIIMDIK
+50 
-57 GELPSHLTKSYRN
+57 
-70 NQIKEQKMKDS
+70 MKDS

-112 KSYDESNGFKPTF
+112 KSYDENNNFKPTF
-125 EYDPQKKKHIFEI
+125 EYDPQKKKRIFEM
-138 IEACKNKEVYIATD
+138 IEACKNKKVYIATD

-189 KGLQNALLFENTN
+189 KGLQNASLFENTN

-271 QIQANI
+271 QIQAKI
-277 NDNANREVIIK
+277 NDNANKEVIIK
-288 HCDEKGE
+288 HCDENGE

-319 LKDLKTSVV
+319 LKDLKNSIL

-335 FITSTLLERAS
+335 FITSTLLEKAS
-346 SELGLGIAE
+346 SELGLSIAE

-381 EFLNEAESFYLPI
+381 EFLNEAESFYTPI
-394 YKEVYQKREYKAGK
+394 YKEVYLKREYKAGK

-415 EAIRITHPNKYE
+415 EAIRITHPHTYE
-427 DLESIVYNAG
+427 NLESVVYNAG
-437 ITNQDALKLYRL
+437 IANQDALKLYQL

-469 LFKIKNEYFKCSAKS
+469 LFKIKNEYFKCSVKS

-493 FSKKELEND
+493 FSKKELES
-502 DESNDDKEDKE
+502 DESNDDKDDKE
-513 KEQNAQFNLKIDDV
+513 KDQNAQFNLKIDDM
-527 LSLND
+527 LNLKALD
-532 LVLATIKRNAPSAY
+532 LATIKRNAPSPY
-546 KEADFVK
+546 KEAGFVK

-558 GIGRPSTYASYLS
+558 GIGRPSTYASYLP
-571 TLVKREYISI
+571 TLLKREYISI
-581 SQDKKHIITPTHKGK
+581 SQDKKHTITPTHKGK

-651 NDDEIKPSSEGQI
+651 KDDEIIRPSSEGQI
-664 TYIENI
+664 KYIESI
-670 LRDLQVNLSE
+670 LADLQLELSE

-718 DENRPATPKQIN
+718 NETRPATPKQIS
-730 FAETL
+730 FAEML
-735 AKKHNVKLPKDY
+735 AKKHNVKLPKGFKY
-747 KSNIKVCG
+747 SMKVCG
-755 DFINEYSKK
+755 DFINEYHKK

>member
-1 MNKSIKEV
+1 MN
-9 LFADNGKW
+9 N
-17 AREWWADETYY
+17 
-28 WTKYI
+28 
-33 VYDGFVRDN
+33 
-42 DCILLTPK
+42 
-50 PIIMDIK
+50 
-57 GELPSHLTKSYRN
+57 
-70 NQIKEQKMKDS
+70 S

-112 KSYDESNGFKPTF
+112 KSYDESNGFKPIF
-125 EYDPQKKKHIFEI
+125 DYDQEKKKHIFEM
-138 IEACKNKEVYIATD
+138 IEACKNKKVYIATD
-152 PDREGY
+152 TDREGY
-158 AIGYHFYEKIKKI
+158 AIGYMFYQKIKNV

-232 QMKGSSAGRVQTPCL
+232 QMKGSSVGRVQTPCL

-271 QIQANI
+271 QIQAKI
-277 NDNANREVIIK
+277 NDSANREVTIK

-319 LKDLKTSVV
+319 LKDLKNSVV

-335 FITSTLLERAS
+335 FITSTLLEKAS
-346 SELGLGIAE
+346 SMLGLSISE
-355 VQSLAQSLFEAGLIT
+355 VQSLAQNLFEAGLIT

-381 EFLNEAESFYLPI
+381 EFLDEAESFYAPI
-394 YKEVYQKREYKAGK
+394 YKDLYLKREYKAGK

-415 EAIRITHPNKYE
+415 EAIRITHPHTAE
-427 DLESIVYNAG
+427 DLESIVYNAN
-437 ITNQDALKLYRL
+437 ITNQDALKLYQL

-469 LFKIKNEYFKCSAKS
+469 LFKIKNEYFKCSVKS

-502 DESNDDKEDKE
+502 ESNDDKDNKE

-558 GIGRPSTYASYLS
+558 GIGRPSTYASYLP

-614 TKQMEEVLDEIVENK
+614 TKQMEEMLDEIVENK

-643 PKIEKLER
+643 PKIENLER

-670 LRDLQVNLSE
+670 LRDLQLDLSE

-718 DENRPATPKQIN
+718 DENRPATPKQIS
-730 FAETL
+730 FAEML
-735 AKKHNVKLPKDY
+735 AKKHNVKLPKGFKY
-747 KSNIKVCG
+747 SMKVCG
-755 DFINEYSKK
+755 DFINEYHKK

>member
-1 MNKSIKEV
+1 
-9 LFADNGKW
+9 
-17 AREWWADETYY
+17 
-28 WTKYI
+28 
-33 VYDGFVRDN
+33 
-42 DCILLTPK
+42 
-50 PIIMDIK
+50 
-57 GELPSHLTKSYRN
+57 
-70 NQIKEQKMKDS
+70 MKDS

-93 IREIT
+93 IKEIT

-112 KSYDESNGFKPTF
+112 KSYDENNNFKPTF
-125 EYDPQKKKHIFEI
+125 EYDPQKKKCIFEM
-138 IEACKNKEVYIATD
+138 IEACKNKKVYIATD

-202 KQMYQSA
+202 KQMYQSV

-271 QIQANI
+271 QIQAKI

-319 LKDLKTSVV
+319 LKDLKNSVV

-415 EAIRITHPNKYE
+415 EAIRITHPHTAE

-493 FSKKELEND
+493 FSKKALEND

-513 KEQNAQFNLKIDDV
+513 KEQNAQFNLKIDDM

-532 LVLATIKRNAPSAY
+532 LVLATIKRNAPSPY
-546 KEADFVK
+546 KEAGFVK

-558 GIGRPSTYASYLS
+558 GIGRPSTYASYLP
-571 TLVKREYISI
+571 TLLKREYISI
-581 SQDKKHIITPTHKGK
+581 SQDKKHTITPTHKGK
-596 RVVEVFEN
+596 RVIEVFEN

-670 LRDLQVNLSE
+670 LRDLQLNLSE

-718 DENRPATPKQIN
+718 DENRPATPKQIS
-730 FAETL
+730 FAEIL

>member
-1 MNKSIKEV
+1 MN
-9 LFADNGKW
+9 N
-17 AREWWADETYY
+17 
-28 WTKYI
+28 
-33 VYDGFVRDN
+33 
-42 DCILLTPK
+42 
-50 PIIMDIK
+50 
-57 GELPSHLTKSYRN
+57 
-70 NQIKEQKMKDS
+70 S

-125 EYDPQKKKHIFEI
+125 DYDQEKKKHIFEM
-138 IEACKNKEVYIATD
+138 IEACKNKKVYIATD

-158 AIGYHFYEKIKKI
+158 AIGYMFYQKIKNV

-184 PSGIN
+184 LSGIN

-202 KQMYQSA
+202 RQMYQSA

-232 QMKGSSAGRVQTPCL
+232 QMKGSSVGRVQTPCL

-271 QIQANI
+271 QIQAKI
-277 NDNANREVIIK
+277 NDSANNREVTIK

-319 LKDLKTSVV
+319 LKDLKNSVV

-335 FITSTLLERAS
+335 FITSTLLEKAS
-346 SELGLGIAE
+346 SMLGLSISE
-355 VQSLAQSLFEAGLIT
+355 VQSLAQNLFEAGLIT

-381 EFLNEAESFYLPI
+381 EFLDETESFYAPI
-394 YKEVYQKREYKAGK
+394 YKDLYLKREYKAGK

-415 EAIRITHPNKYE
+415 EAIRITHPHTTE
-427 DLESIVYNAG
+427 DLESIVYNAN
-437 ITNQDALKLYRL
+437 ITNQDALKLYQL

-469 LFKIKNEYFKCSAKS
+469 LFKIKNEYFKCSVKG

-502 DESNDDKEDKE
+502 ESNDDKDNKE

-558 GIGRPSTYASYLS
+558 GIGRPSTYASYLP

-614 TKQMEEVLDEIVENK
+614 TKQMEEMLDEIVENK

-670 LRDLQVNLSE
+670 LRDLQLNLSE

-718 DENRPATPKQIN
+718 DENRPATPKQIS
-730 FAETL
+730 FAEML
-735 AKKHNVKLPKDY
+735 AKKHNVKLPKGFKY
-747 KSNIKVCG
+747 SMKVCG
-755 DFINEYSKK
+755 DFINEYHKK

>member
-1 MNKSIKEV
+1 
-9 LFADNGKW
+9 
-17 AREWWADETYY
+17 
-28 WTKYI
+28 
-33 VYDGFVRDN
+33 
-42 DCILLTPK
+42 
-50 PIIMDIK
+50 
-57 GELPSHLTKSYRN
+57 
-70 NQIKEQKMKDS
+70 MKDS

-93 IREIT
+93 IKEIT
-98 GAKVFATIGHFMQL
+98 GASVFATIGHFMQL
-112 KSYDESNGFKPTF
+112 KSYDENNNFKPTF
-125 EYDPQKKKHIFEI
+125 EYDPQKKKRIFEI
-138 IEACKNKEVYIATD
+138 IEACKNKKVYIATD

-158 AIGYHFYEKIKKI
+158 AIGYHFYEKIKRI

-189 KGLQNALLFENTN
+189 KGLQNASLFENTN

-271 QIQANI
+271 QIQAKI
-277 NDNANREVIIK
+277 NDSANREVTIK
-288 HCDEKGE
+288 HCDENGE

-319 LKDLKTSVV
+319 LKDLKNSVA

-335 FITSTLLERAS
+335 FITSTLLEKAS
-346 SELGLGIAE
+346 SELGLSISE

-370 YIRTDA
+370 YTRTDA

-381 EFLNEAESFYLPI
+381 EFLNEAESFYTPI
-394 YKEVYQKREYKAGK
+394 YKEVYLKREYKAGK

-415 EAIRITHPNKYE
+415 EAIRITHPHTYE
-427 DLESIVYNAG
+427 NLESVVYNAG
-437 ITNQDALKLYRL
+437 ITNQDALKLYQL

-469 LFKIKNEYFKCSAKS
+469 LFKIKNEYFKCSVKS

-493 FSKKELEND
+493 FSKKELES
-502 DESNDDKEDKE
+502 DESNDGKDDKE
-513 KEQNAQFNLKIDDV
+513 KDQNAQFNLKIDDV

-532 LVLATIKRNAPSAY
+532 LVLATIKRNAPSPY
-546 KEADFVK
+546 KEAGFVK

-558 GIGRPSTYASYLS
+558 GIGRPSTYATYLP
-571 TLVKREYISI
+571 TLLKREYISI
-581 SQDKKHIITPTHKGK
+581 SQDKKHTITPTHKGK

-629 SSYVDFISNLNSKC
+629 SSYVDFISNLSSKC

-670 LRDLQVNLSE
+670 LRDLQLELSE

-697 RYIKEHEF
+697 KYIKEHEF

-718 DENRPATPKQIN
+718 DETRPATPKQIR
-730 FAETL
+730 FAESL
-735 AKKHNVKLPKDY
+735 AKKHHVKLPKDY
-747 KSNIKVCG
+747 KGNMKVCG

>member
-1 MNKSIKEV
+1 MN
-9 LFADNGKW
+9 N
-17 AREWWADETYY
+17 
-28 WTKYI
+28 
-33 VYDGFVRDN
+33 
-42 DCILLTPK
+42 
-50 PIIMDIK
+50 
-57 GELPSHLTKSYRN
+57 
-70 NQIKEQKMKDS
+70 S

-125 EYDPQKKKHIFEI
+125 DYDQEKKKHIFEM
-138 IEACKNKEVYIATD
+138 IEACKNKKVYIATD

-158 AIGYHFYEKIKKI
+158 AIGYMFYQKIKNV

-189 KGLQNALLFENTN
+189 KGLQNAILFENTN

-271 QIQANI
+271 QIQAKI
-277 NDNANREVIIK
+277 NDSANREVTIK

-319 LKDLKTSVV
+319 LKDLKNSVV

-335 FITSTLLERAS
+335 FITSTLLEKAS
-346 SELGLGIAE
+346 SMLGLSISE
-355 VQSLAQSLFEAGLIT
+355 VQSLAQNLFEAGLIT

-381 EFLNEAESFYLPI
+381 EFLDETESFYAPI
-394 YKEVYQKREYKAGK
+394 YKDLYLKREYKAGK

-415 EAIRITHPNKYE
+415 EAIRITHPHTTE
-427 DLESIVYNAG
+427 DLESIVYNAD
-437 ITNQDALKLYRL
+437 ITNQDALKLYQL

-469 LFKIKNEYFKCSAKS
+469 LFKIKNEYFKCSVKG

-502 DESNDDKEDKE
+502 ESNDDKDNKE
-513 KEQNAQFNLKIDDV
+513 KEQNAQFNLKIDDM

-532 LVLATIKRNAPSAY
+532 LVLATIKRNAPSPY
-546 KEADFVK
+546 KEAGFVK

-558 GIGRPSTYASYLS
+558 GIGRPSTYASYLP

-581 SQDKKHIITPTHKGK
+581 SQDKKHTITPTHKGK
-596 RVVEVFEN
+596 RVIEVFEN

-629 SSYVDFISNLNSKC
+629 SSYLDFLQNLATKC

-670 LRDLQVNLSE
+670 LRDLQLDLSE

-689 RVAKAFLD
+689 RIAKAFLD

-718 DENRPATPKQIN
+718 NEIRPATPKQIN
-730 FAETL
+730 FAEIL

>member
-1 MNKSIKEV
+1 
-9 LFADNGKW
+9 
-17 AREWWADETYY
+17 
-28 WTKYI
+28 
-33 VYDGFVRDN
+33 
-42 DCILLTPK
+42 
-50 PIIMDIK
+50 
-57 GELPSHLTKSYRN
+57 
-70 NQIKEQKMKDS
+70 MKDS

-93 IREIT
+93 IKEIT
-98 GAKVFATIGHFMQL
+98 GVKVYATIGHFMQL
-112 KSYDESNGFKPTF
+112 KSYDENNNFKPTF
-125 EYDPQKKKHIFEI
+125 EYDPQKKKRIFEM
-138 IEACKNKEVYIATD
+138 IEACKNKKVYIATD

-189 KGLQNALLFENTN
+189 KGLQNASLFENTN

-271 QIQANI
+271 QIQAKI
-277 NDNANREVIIK
+277 NDNANKEVIIK
-288 HCDEKGE
+288 HCDENGE

-319 LKDLKTSVV
+319 LKDLKNSIL

-335 FITSTLLERAS
+335 FITSTLLEKAS
-346 SELGLGIAE
+346 SELGLSIAE

-381 EFLNEAESFYLPI
+381 EFLNEAESFYTPI
-394 YKEVYQKREYKAGK
+394 YKEVYLKREYKAGK

-415 EAIRITHPNKYE
+415 EAIRITHPHTYE
-427 DLESIVYNAG
+427 NLESVVYNAG
-437 ITNQDALKLYRL
+437 IANQDALKLYQL

-469 LFKIKNEYFKCSAKS
+469 LFKIKNEYFKCSVKS

-493 FSKKELEND
+493 FSKKELES
-502 DESNDDKEDKE
+502 DESNDDKE

-558 GIGRPSTYASYLS
+558 GIGRPSTYASYLP

-614 TKQMEEVLDEIVENK
+614 TKQMEEMLDEIVENK

-670 LRDLQVNLSE
+670 LRDLQLNLSE

-718 DENRPATPKQIN
+718 DENRPATPKQIS
-730 FAETL
+730 FAEML
-735 AKKHNVKLPKDY
+735 AKKHNVKLPKGFKY
-747 KSNIKVCG
+747 SMKVCG
-755 DFINEYSKK
+755 DFINEYHKK

>member
-1 MNKSIKEV
+1 
-9 LFADNGKW
+9 
-17 AREWWADETYY
+17 
-28 WTKYI
+28 
-33 VYDGFVRDN
+33 
-42 DCILLTPK
+42 
-50 PIIMDIK
+50 
-57 GELPSHLTKSYRN
+57 
-70 NQIKEQKMKDS
+70 MKDS

-93 IREIT
+93 IKEIT

-112 KSYDESNGFKPTF
+112 KSYDENNNFKPTF
-125 EYDPQKKKHIFEI
+125 EYDPQKKKRIFEI
-138 IEACKNKEVYIATD
+138 IDACKNKKVYIATD

-171 ASSIYRAEFFEIT
+171 ASSIYRVEFFEIT

-271 QIQANI
+271 QIQAKI

-304 ALKLFESLKDNKACL
+304 ALKLFESLKDNKACI

-346 SELGLGIAE
+346 SELGLGVAE

-415 EAIRITHPNKYE
+415 EAIRITHPHKYE
-427 DLESIVYNAG
+427 DLEIIVYNAG

-513 KEQNAQFNLKIDDV
+513 KEQNAQFNLKIDDM

-532 LVLATIKRNAPSAY
+532 LVLATIKRNAPSPY
-546 KEADFVK
+546 KEAGFVK

-558 GIGRPSTYASYLS
+558 GIGRPSTYASYLP
-571 TLVKREYISI
+571 TLLKREYISI
-581 SQDKKHIITPTHKGK
+581 SQDKKHTITPTHKGK
-596 RVVEVFEN
+596 RVIEVFEN

-629 SSYVDFISNLNSKC
+629 SSYLDFLQNLATKC

-670 LRDLQVNLSE
+670 LRDLQLNLSE

-689 RVAKAFLD
+689 RIAKAFLD

-718 DENRPATPKQIN
+718 NEIRPATPKQIN
-730 FAETL
+730 LAEIL

>member
-1 MNKSIKEV
+1 
-9 LFADNGKW
+9 
-17 AREWWADETYY
+17 
-28 WTKYI
+28 
-33 VYDGFVRDN
+33 
-42 DCILLTPK
+42 
-50 PIIMDIK
+50 
-57 GELPSHLTKSYRN
+57 
-70 NQIKEQKMKDS
+70 MKDS

-93 IREIT
+93 IKEIT
-98 GAKVFATIGHFMQL
+98 GVKVYATIGHFMQL
-112 KSYDESNGFKPTF
+112 KSYDENNNFKPTF
-125 EYDPQKKKHIFEI
+125 EYDPQKKKRIFEM
-138 IEACKNKEVYIATD
+138 IEACKNKKVYIATD

-189 KGLQNALLFENTN
+189 KGLQNASLFENTN

-271 QIQANI
+271 QIQAKI
-277 NDNANREVIIK
+277 NDNANKEVIIK
-288 HCDEKGE
+288 HCDENGE

-319 LKDLKTSVV
+319 LKDLKNSIL

-335 FITSTLLERAS
+335 FITSTLLEKAS
-346 SELGLGIAE
+346 SELGLSIAE

-381 EFLNEAESFYLPI
+381 EFLNEAESFYTPI
-394 YKEVYQKREYKAGK
+394 YKEVYLKREYKAGK

-415 EAIRITHPNKYE
+415 EAIRITHPHTYE
-427 DLESIVYNAG
+427 NLESVVYNAG
-437 ITNQDALKLYRL
+437 IANQDALKLYQL

-469 LFKIKNEYFKCSAKS
+469 LFKIKNEYFKCSVNS

-493 FSKKELEND
+493 FSKKELES
-502 DESNDDKEDKE
+502 DESNDDKDDKE
-513 KEQNAQFNLKIDDV
+513 KDQNAQFNLKIDDM
-527 LSLND
+527 LNLKALD
-532 LVLATIKRNAPSAY
+532 LATIKRNAPSPY
-546 KEADFVK
+546 KEAGFVK

-558 GIGRPSTYASYLS
+558 GIGRPSTYASYLP
-571 TLVKREYISI
+571 TLLKREYISI
-581 SQDKKHIITPTHKGK
+581 SQDKKHTITPTHKGK

-614 TKQMEEVLDEIVENK
+614 TKQMEEVLDEIVESK
-629 SSYVDFISNLNSKC
+629 SSYLDFLQNLATKC

-651 NDDEIKPSSEGQI
+651 KDDEIIRPSSEGQI
-664 TYIENI
+664 KYIESI
-670 LRDLQVNLSE
+670 LADLQLELSE

-718 DENRPATPKQIN
+718 NETRPATPKQIS
-730 FAETL
+730 FAESL
-735 AKKHNVKLPKDY
+735 AKKHHVKLPKDY
-747 KSNIKVCG
+747 KSNMKVCG

>member
-1 MNKSIKEV
+1 MN
-9 LFADNGKW
+9 N
-17 AREWWADETYY
+17 
-28 WTKYI
+28 
-33 VYDGFVRDN
+33 
-42 DCILLTPK
+42 
-50 PIIMDIK
+50 
-57 GELPSHLTKSYRN
+57 
-70 NQIKEQKMKDS
+70 S

-125 EYDPQKKKHIFEI
+125 DYDQEKKKHIFEM
-138 IEACKNKEVYIATD
+138 IEACKNKKVYIATD
-152 PDREGY
+152 TDREGY
-158 AIGYHFYEKIKKI
+158 AIGYMFYQKIKNV

-232 QMKGSSAGRVQTPCL
+232 QMKGSSVGRVQTPCL

-271 QIQANI
+271 QIQAKI
-277 NDNANREVIIK
+277 NDSANREVTIK

-319 LKDLKTSVV
+319 LKDLKNSVV

-335 FITSTLLERAS
+335 FITSTLLEKAS
-346 SELGLGIAE
+346 SMLSLSISE
-355 VQSLAQSLFEAGLIT
+355 VQSLAQNLFEAGLIT

-381 EFLNEAESFYLPI
+381 EFLDETESFYAPI
-394 YKEVYQKREYKAGK
+394 YKDLYLKREYKAGK

-415 EAIRITHPNKYE
+415 EAIRITHPHTTE
-427 DLESIVYNAG
+427 DLESIVYNAN
-437 ITNQDALKLYRL
+437 ITNQDALKLYQL

-469 LFKIKNEYFKCSAKS
+469 LFKIKNEYFKCSVKG

-502 DESNDDKEDKE
+502 ESNDDKDNKE

-558 GIGRPSTYASYLS
+558 GIGRPSTYASYLP

-670 LRDLQVNLSE
+670 LRDLQLNLSE

-718 DENRPATPKQIN
+718 DENRPATPKQIS
-730 FAETL
+730 FAEML
-735 AKKHNVKLPKDY
+735 AKKHNVKLPKGFKY
-747 KSNIKVCG
+747 SMKVCG
-755 DFINEYSKK
+755 DFINEYHKK

>member
-1 MNKSIKEV
+1 MN
-9 LFADNGKW
+9 N
-17 AREWWADETYY
+17 
-28 WTKYI
+28 
-33 VYDGFVRDN
+33 
-42 DCILLTPK
+42 
-50 PIIMDIK
+50 
-57 GELPSHLTKSYRN
+57 
-70 NQIKEQKMKDS
+70 S

-125 EYDPQKKKHIFEI
+125 DYDQEKKKHIFEM
-138 IEACKNKEVYIATD
+138 IEACKNKKVYIATD

-158 AIGYHFYEKIKKI
+158 AIGYMFYQKIKNV

-271 QIQANI
+271 QIQAKI
-277 NDNANREVIIK
+277 NDSANREVTIK

-319 LKDLKTSVV
+319 LKDLKNSVV

-335 FITSTLLERAS
+335 FITSTLLEKAS
-346 SELGLGIAE
+346 SMLGLSISE
-355 VQSLAQSLFEAGLIT
+355 VQSLAQNLFEAGLIT

-381 EFLNEAESFYLPI
+381 EFLDETESFYAPI
-394 YKEVYQKREYKAGK
+394 YKDLYLKREYKAGK

-415 EAIRITHPNKYE
+415 EAIRITHPHTTE
-427 DLESIVYNAG
+427 DLESIVYNAN
-437 ITNQDALKLYRL
+437 ITNQDALKLYQL

-469 LFKIKNEYFKCSAKS
+469 LFKIKNEYFKCSVKG

-502 DESNDDKEDKE
+502 ESNDDKDNKE

-558 GIGRPSTYASYLS
+558 GIGRPSTYASYLP

-670 LRDLQVNLSE
+670 LRDLQLNLSE

-718 DENRPATPKQIN
+718 DENRPATPKQIS
-730 FAETL
+730 FAEML
-735 AKKHNVKLPKDY
+735 AKKHNVKLTKGFKY
-747 KSNIKVCG
+747 SMKVCG
-755 DFINEYSKK
+755 DFINEYHKK

>member
-1 MNKSIKEV
+1 MN
-9 LFADNGKW
+9 N
-17 AREWWADETYY
+17 
-28 WTKYI
+28 
-33 VYDGFVRDN
+33 
-42 DCILLTPK
+42 
-50 PIIMDIK
+50 
-57 GELPSHLTKSYRN
+57 
-70 NQIKEQKMKDS
+70 S

-125 EYDPQKKKHIFEI
+125 DYDQEKKKHIFEM
-138 IEACKNKEVYIATD
+138 IEACKNKKVYIATD

-158 AIGYHFYEKIKKI
+158 AIGYMFYQKIKNV

-271 QIQANI
+271 QIQAKI
-277 NDNANREVIIK
+277 NDSANREVIIK

-319 LKDLKTSVV
+319 LKDLKNSVV

-335 FITSTLLERAS
+335 FITSTLLEKAS
-346 SELGLGIAE
+346 SMLGLSISE
-355 VQSLAQSLFEAGLIT
+355 VQSLAQNLFEAGLIT

-381 EFLNEAESFYLPI
+381 EFLDETESFYAPI
-394 YKEVYQKREYKAGK
+394 YKDLYLKREYKAGK

-415 EAIRITHPNKYE
+415 EAIRITHPHTTE
-427 DLESIVYNAG
+427 DLESIVYNAN
-437 ITNQDALKLYRL
+437 ITNQDALKLYQL

-469 LFKIKNEYFKCSAKS
+469 LFKIKNEYFKCSVKG

-493 FSKKELEND
+493 FSKKELES
-502 DESNDDKEDKE
+502 DESNDDKDNKE

-558 GIGRPSTYASYLS
+558 GIGRPSTYASYLP

-670 LRDLQVNLSE
+670 LRDLQLNLSE

-718 DENRPATPKQIN
+718 DENRPATPKQIS
-730 FAETL
+730 FAEML
-735 AKKHNVKLPKDY
+735 AKKHNVKLPKGFKY
-747 KSNIKVCG
+747 SMKVCG
-755 DFINEYSKK
+755 DFINEYHKK